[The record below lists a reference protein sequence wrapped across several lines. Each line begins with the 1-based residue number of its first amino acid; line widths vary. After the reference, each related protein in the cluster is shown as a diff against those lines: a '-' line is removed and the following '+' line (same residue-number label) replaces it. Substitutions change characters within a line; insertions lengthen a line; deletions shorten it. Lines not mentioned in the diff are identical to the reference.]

1 MDVRIVDYGE
11 NADGGFISYNISGLS
26 QNQLEFLNNNLD
38 DETQITNDNL
48 ILKTKLLNSYQMNL
62 RKSFSHF
69 KAENPKSKLKILFQ
83 EKKLKWQYFYLVF

>member
-48 ILKTKLLNSYQMNL
+48 ILKTK
-62 RKSFSHF
+62 F
-69 KAENPKSKLKILFQ
+69 KKEFLPFQSRESKIKVEDFISR
-83 EKKLKWQYFYLVF
+83 E

>member
-38 DETQITNDNL
+38 DETQIINDNL
-48 ILKTKLLNSYQMNL
+48 ILKTKFKKEFFPFQSRESKIKVEDFISREEIEMAIFLS
-62 RKSFSHF
+62 SFL
-69 KAENPKSKLKILFQ
+69 EDMD
-83 EKKLKWQYFYLVF
+83 

>member
-38 DETQITNDNL
+38 DETQIINDNL
-48 ILKTKLLNSYQMNL
+48 ILKTKFKKEFFPFQSSESKIKVEDFISREEIEMAIFLS
-62 RKSFSHF
+62 SFL
-69 KAENPKSKLKILFQ
+69 EDMD
-83 EKKLKWQYFYLVF
+83 

>member
-38 DETQITNDNL
+38 DETRIVEDNL
-48 ILKTKLLNSYQMNL
+48 LLKTKFKKEFFPFQSSESKIKVEDFISREEIEMAIFLS
-62 RKSFSHF
+62 SFL
-69 KAENPKSKLKILFQ
+69 EDMD
-83 EKKLKWQYFYLVF
+83 

>member
-38 DETQITNDNL
+38 DETQIVEDNL
-48 ILKTKLLNSYQMNL
+48 LLKTKFKKEFFPF
-62 RKSFSHF
+62 KSN
-69 KAENPKSKLKILFQ
+69 ESKIKVEDFISREEIEMAIFLSSFL
-83 EKKLKWQYFYLVF
+83 EDMD

>member
-48 ILKTKLLNSYQMNL
+48 ILKTK
-62 RKSFSHF
+62 F
-69 KAENPKSKLKILFQ
+69 KKEFFPFQSSESKSKLKILFQ

>member
-48 ILKTKLLNSYQMNL
+48 ILKTKLK
-62 RKSFSHF
+62 KSFSHF

>member
-48 ILKTKLLNSYQMNL
+48 ILKTKFKIEFFPFQSRESKIKVEDFISREEIEMAIFLS
-62 RKSFSHF
+62 SFL
-69 KAENPKSKLKILFQ
+69 EDMD
-83 EKKLKWQYFYLVF
+83 

>member
-1 MDVRIVDYGE
+1 MDVKIVDYGE

-48 ILKTKLLNSYQMNL
+48 ILKTK
-62 RKSFSHF
+62 F
-69 KAENPKSKLKILFQ
+69 KKEFFPYPKSKLKILFQ

>member
-38 DETQITNDNL
+38 DETQITNDIL
-48 ILKTKLLNSYQMNL
+48 ILKTKFKKEFFPFQSRESKIKVEDFISREEIEMTIFLS
-62 RKSFSHF
+62 SFL
-69 KAENPKSKLKILFQ
+69 EDMD
-83 EKKLKWQYFYLVF
+83 

>member
-48 ILKTKLLNSYQMNL
+48 ILKTK
-62 RKSFSHF
+62 H
-69 KAENPKSKLKILFQ
+69 
-83 EKKLKWQYFYLVF
+83 LVINIEYCFE

>member
-38 DETQITNDNL
+38 DETQITNYNL
-48 ILKTKLLNSYQMNL
+48 ILKTKFKKVFFPFQSRESKIKVEDFISREEIEMAIFLS
-62 RKSFSHF
+62 SFL
-69 KAENPKSKLKILFQ
+69 EDMD
-83 EKKLKWQYFYLVF
+83 

>member
-48 ILKTKLLNSYQMNL
+48 ILKTKFFPFQSRESKIKVEDFISREEIEMAIFLS
-62 RKSFSHF
+62 SFL
-69 KAENPKSKLKILFQ
+69 EDMD
-83 EKKLKWQYFYLVF
+83 

>member
-48 ILKTKLLNSYQMNL
+48 ILKTKFKKGSVLKLSNFFL
-62 RKSFSHF
+62 FFIISFYG
-69 KAENPKSKLKILFQ
+69 LF
-83 EKKLKWQYFYLVF
+83 

>member
-38 DETQITNDNL
+38 DETQMTKDNL
-48 ILKTKLLNSYQMNL
+48 ILKTKFKKEFCPFQSRESKIKVEDFISREEIEMAIFLS
-62 RKSFSHF
+62 SFL
-69 KAENPKSKLKILFQ
+69 EDM
-83 EKKLKWQYFYLVF
+83 V

>member
-38 DETQITNDNL
+38 DETQITIDNL
-48 ILKTKLLNSYQMNL
+48 ILKTKFKKEFFPFQSIFLS
-62 RKSFSHF
+62 SFL
-69 KAENPKSKLKILFQ
+69 EDMD
-83 EKKLKWQYFYLVF
+83 

>member
-11 NADGGFISYNISGLS
+11 NADGGFISYSISGLS

-48 ILKTKLLNSYQMNL
+48 ILKTKFKKEFFPFQSRESKIKVEDFISREEIEMAIFLS
-62 RKSFSHF
+62 SFL
-69 KAENPKSKLKILFQ
+69 EDMD
-83 EKKLKWQYFYLVF
+83 

>member
-48 ILKTKLLNSYQMNL
+48 ILKTKFKKEMFPFQSRESKIKVEDFISREEIEMAIFLS
-62 RKSFSHF
+62 SFL
-69 KAENPKSKLKILFQ
+69 EDMD
-83 EKKLKWQYFYLVF
+83 

>member
-48 ILKTKLLNSYQMNL
+48 ILKTKEFFPFQSRESKIKVEDFISREEIEMAIFLS
-62 RKSFSHF
+62 SFL
-69 KAENPKSKLKILFQ
+69 EDMD
-83 EKKLKWQYFYLVF
+83 

>member
-38 DETQITNDNL
+38 DETQITNDTL
-48 ILKTKLLNSYQMNL
+48 ILKTKFKKEFFPFQSRESKIKVEDFISREEIEMAIFLS
-62 RKSFSHF
+62 SFL
-69 KAENPKSKLKILFQ
+69 EDMD
-83 EKKLKWQYFYLVF
+83 

>member
-48 ILKTKLLNSYQMNL
+48 ILKTK
-62 RKSFSHF
+62 
-69 KAENPKSKLKILFQ
+69 
-83 EKKLKWQYFYLVF
+83 

>member
-48 ILKTKLLNSYQMNL
+48 ILKTIFKKEFFPFQSRESKIKVEDFISREEIEMAIFLS
-62 RKSFSHF
+62 SFL
-69 KAENPKSKLKILFQ
+69 EDMD
-83 EKKLKWQYFYLVF
+83 

>member
-48 ILKTKLLNSYQMNL
+48 IECSPKLIFD
-62 RKSFSHF
+62 FSSNNF
-69 KAENPKSKLKILFQ
+69 LA
-83 EKKLKWQYFYLVF
+83 

>member
-48 ILKTKLLNSYQMNL
+48 ILNTKFIKEFFPFQSRESKIKVEDFISREEIEMAIFLS
-62 RKSFSHF
+62 SFL
-69 KAENPKSKLKILFQ
+69 EDMD
-83 EKKLKWQYFYLVF
+83 

>member
-48 ILKTKLLNSYQMNL
+48 ILKKEFFPFQSSESKIKVEDFISREEIEMAIFLS
-62 RKSFSHF
+62 SFL
-69 KAENPKSKLKILFQ
+69 EDMD
-83 EKKLKWQYFYLVF
+83 

>member
-48 ILKTKLLNSYQMNL
+48 ILKTKFKKEFSPFQSRESKIKVEDFISREEIEMAIFLS
-62 RKSFSHF
+62 SFL
-69 KAENPKSKLKILFQ
+69 EDMD
-83 EKKLKWQYFYLVF
+83 

>member
-38 DETQITNDNL
+38 DETQI
-48 ILKTKLLNSYQMNL
+48 
-62 RKSFSHF
+62 
-69 KAENPKSKLKILFQ
+69 SKQRIQ
-83 EKKLKWQYFYLVF
+83 NQS